1 MKGTAQILLGLVLA
15 VSSVEGAAAEG
26 PASASVPTSQVRA
39 RAAPVTVILS
49 ALSEETAS
57 LERSLAEKQER
68 KIQGIRFVAGKI
80 GGRHVVLVAG
90 GMGKVNAAVVATLA
104 IDHFQPSEVLFS
116 GIAGCLNPGLGLGDI
131 VIAERTVQHDLLS
144 LERQE
149 VLPMEIFSPIDGTK
163 NPEYFPAD
171 ARLLKVAQTTAA
183 QMRNALEDKGLRT
196 PTDEAGTRREHSTP
210 QIVTGLVVTGDM
222 FVGANAKKA
231 ELQERYHADAVDM
244 EGAAVAQVCYQFR
257 VPCLIIRCVSDLA
270 DDAADAD
277 VEAFMHAAAQNVAVL
292 VRQVVADLD
301 KASPAVAKR
310 LATSRPAGAI
320 R

>member
-1 MKGTAQILLGLVLA
+1 VKTITYICLSLSAA
-15 VSSVEGAAAEG
+15 VCVPCPAAEA
-26 PASASVPTSQVRA
+26 PAPTAPATSQSRTRA
-39 RAAPVTVILS
+39 EPVTVILS

-57 LERSLAEKQER
+57 LERSLTDKQEW
-68 KIQGIRFVAGKI
+68 KIQGIRFVAGRI
-80 GGRHVVLVAG
+80 GARHVVLAAG

-116 GIAGCLNPGLGLGDI
+116 GIAGCLNPELGLGDI

-144 LERQE
+144 LERQK
-149 VLPMEIFSPIDGTK
+149 VLPMEIFSPVDGKK

-171 ARLLKVAQTTAA
+171 PRLLKVAQTAA
-183 QMRNALEDKGLRT
+183 TRLQKRMEDKAPAP
-196 PTDEAGTRREHSTP
+196 PTDAGGPRREHSTP
-210 QIVTGLVVTGDM
+210 RIVTGLVVTGDM

-231 ELQERYHADAVDM
+231 ELQHRYHADAVDM

-277 VEAFMHAAAQNVAVL
+277 VETFMKSAADNAARFTTLIVAALDAARVPATGPAAATA
-292 VRQVVADLD
+292 
-301 KASPAVAKR
+301 P
-310 LATSRPAGAI
+310 
-320 R
+320 